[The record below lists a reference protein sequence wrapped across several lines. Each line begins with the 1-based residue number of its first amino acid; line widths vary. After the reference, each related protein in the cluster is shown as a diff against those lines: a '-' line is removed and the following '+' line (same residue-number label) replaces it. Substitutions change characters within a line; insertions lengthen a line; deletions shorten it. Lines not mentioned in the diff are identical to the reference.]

1 MSAAYFNQ
9 YLANQ
14 VNTASPEEL
23 VIMLYNG
30 AIRFLTEAEWRWRK
44 AGSLAGVVD
53 RQEHQYHQRAGR
65 HP

>member
-23 VIMLYNG
+23 MIMLYNG
-30 AIRFLTEAEWRWRK
+30 AIRFLTEAE
-44 AGSLAGVVD
+44 LALA
-53 RQEHQYHQRAGR
+53 EGR
-65 HP
+65 VSPV